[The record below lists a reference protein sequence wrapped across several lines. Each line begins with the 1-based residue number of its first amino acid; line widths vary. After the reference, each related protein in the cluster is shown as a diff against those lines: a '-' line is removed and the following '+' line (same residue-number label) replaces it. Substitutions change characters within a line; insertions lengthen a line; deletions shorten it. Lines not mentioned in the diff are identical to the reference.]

1 MAPAKILVLVVARVT
16 MLIVLFVA
24 ALLTVA
30 GSGVAEIALKVL
42 AHHLE
47 AVAAEAPLLGACWIL
62 AERKARILLLRV
74 NEHAMNFTGGGFNV
88 LTYRPAS
95 RLKRGCHSLLHSFR
109 HLYGVSLVAKLIPQ
123 GLARHE
129 EQRRDLVN
137 GRR

>member
-1 MAPAKILVLVVARVT
+1 

-30 GSGVAEIALKVL
+30 GSGVADALKVL

-109 HLYGVSLVAKLIPQ
+109 HLYGVIAHRQAYS
-123 GLARHE
+123 ARPGSPE
-129 EQRRDLVN
+129 GSRKWRDLVN
-137 GRR
+137 GGIS